1 MCASRGKTE
10 KNARAVWANR
20 TSAQTAPSVSPPV
33 GEVSTQLTEGLTERT
48 QGRAAFMGGR
58 GKPLPYARTTGY
70 RSSRGITKESET
82 EKNVG
87 AELAPPAYID
97 HALLLLLLKNNL

>member
-1 MCASRGKTE
+1 MKSGIGD
-10 KNARAVWANR
+10 KN
-20 TSAQTAPSVSPPV
+20 V
-33 GEVSTQLTEGLTERT
+33 GEG
-48 QGRAAFMGGR
+48 QGCRAIKSGR

-97 HALLLLLLKNNL
+97 PALLLLLLKHYL

>member
-1 MCASRGKTE
+1 MCASRGITKESETE
-10 KNARAVWANR
+10 KN
-20 TSAQTAPSVSPPV
+20 V
-33 GEVSTQLTEGLTERT
+33 GA

-70 RSSRGITKESET
+70 RSSRGITKEPET

-87 AELAPPAYID
+87 AELAPPAYIEP
-97 HALLLLLLKNNL
+97 ALLLLLLKNNL